1 MHASHQTLFVVDPNQ
16 AVHDALVTLL
26 EPTDLVV
33 ECFQTAETFLEA
45 CASRMID
52 GSCLL
57 VEAELPGLGSLALIR
72 RVRAQYPCIPIV
84 VLISTLNNDIAVEAV
99 KAGAIDVIDK
109 PHFGAHLLDRIL
121 GVTAGASYS
130 TTP

>member
-16 AVHDALVTLL
+16 AVHDALATLL

-33 ECFQTAETFLEA
+33 EYFQTAETFLAA

-72 RVRAQYPCIPIV
+72 RVRAQYPCISIV
-84 VLISTLNNDIAVEAV
+84 VLTSTLNNDIAVEAL

-109 PHFGAHLLDRIL
+109 PHFGVHLLDRIL
-121 GVTAGASYS
+121 GVTATARHS
-130 TTP
+130 TTA